1 MPGELQAIVDASL
14 VQLFGVIGGALPYA
28 FVAGDGA
35 AAGVVILDK
44 RDEAKLR
51 QALALVSSHNGKP
64 LRIDLQ

>member
-1 MPGELQAIVDASL
+1 M
-14 VQLFGVIGGALPYA
+14 QLFGVIGGALLYT
-28 FVAGDGA
+28 FEVGDGV
-35 AAGVVILDK
+35 AAGVVTLDK